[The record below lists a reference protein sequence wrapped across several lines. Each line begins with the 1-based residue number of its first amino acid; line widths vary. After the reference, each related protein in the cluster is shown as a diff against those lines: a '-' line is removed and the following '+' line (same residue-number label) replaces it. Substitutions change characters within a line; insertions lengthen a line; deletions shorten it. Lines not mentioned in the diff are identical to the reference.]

1 MTFGVNKHT
10 ISVFTSDRGSAGSVV
25 SLNKSALMAALTFT
39 SLTDASNAA
48 TGSGIT
54 IKRQTSASA
63 IDIGD
68 ITISFYKSS

>member
-1 MTFGVNKHT
+1 MALQVQLL
-10 ISVFTSDRGSAGSVV
+10 

-54 IKRQTSASA
+54 IAAADSAST